1 MMWEEKEIK
10 YMKIVGNVV
19 LMLVFFAAML
29 FSLSII
35 NVLGKFEESFGVI
48 LLSALVLALII
59 WTEYRLLRK
68 PLIFI
73 IEKIE
78 RKVSEMKFIQWIRPT
93 DQKKDPEEILLDAV
107 LDVGAGFEKTV
118 PCEKV
123 WKVVS
128 EWYGIDWMYL
138 TGIYKKPG
146 LKKERR
152 ICMYFMYH
160 CSKLSIDQIA
170 EEMSVK
176 NGMKVF
182 YEINELDTAMR
193 KNAKLRN
200 EVLEILEELR

>member
-35 NVLGKFEESFGVI
+35 NVLGKFGESFGVI
-48 LLSALVLALII
+48 LLSALVLALLI

-73 IEKIE
+73 IEKLE
-78 RKVSEMKFIQWIRPT
+78 RKVSEMKLTQWIRPT

-107 LDVGAGFEKTV
+107 LDIGAGFEKAV

-128 EWYGIDWMYL
+128 EWYGIDWMHL
-138 TGIYKKPG
+138 TGIYKKTG

-152 ICMYFMYH
+152 ICMYLMHY
-160 CSKLSIDQIA
+160 CSKLDCEKIA
-170 EEMSVK
+170 EEMGVK

-193 KNAKLRN
+193 KDTKLRN